1 MSTPSPTPPEPA
13 LQTAARLLAEGRPAA
28 AAARL
33 ADLVAAAPTY
43 AAAHV
48 LRATALEAAGFVD
61 ESIVSWGRA
70 AALVPRSPLVHRE
83 RERLMALRVTDDA
96 SGLPPAVPA
105 TPAPRPPAPSSPRAA
120 YVEAEPP
127 PALEGA
133 PDEPPREEP
142 PREEPPREEPPRDV
156 LDLDVSDPL
165 PDLEDVPPAPL
176 ALEDGPPAALEDG
189 PAPASDADEL
199 DSLIARLDGAPR
211 IRPDPSYSGPE
222 VSLDTPEVDDLA
234 SETLAKIYA
243 AQHQYV
249 EAAVIYE
256 KLAARKPDQAEALLD
271 RAAELRRR
279 G

>member
-1 MSTPSPTPPEPA
+1 MPPSTPPEPA

-28 AAARL
+28 AASRL
-33 ADLVAAAPTY
+33 ADLVAEAPTY

-83 RERLMALRVTDDA
+83 RERLMATRISDDSA
-96 SGLPPAVPA
+96 LPPPVPEAATEPPA
-105 TPAPRPPAPSSPRAA
+105 TPRAA
-120 YVEAEPP
+120 YVEAASDLEAAPGLEGETP
-127 PALEGA
+127 SIPETAHDLEAEDPRENVSALEGA
-133 PDEPPREEP
+133 SLEGASPEDEAPDSPSKAADSARAVEPPRA
-142 PREEPPREEPPRDV
+142 R
-156 LDLDVSDPL
+156 
-165 PDLEDVPPAPL
+165 
-176 ALEDGPPAALEDG
+176 
-189 PAPASDADEL
+189 SDADDL
-199 DSLIARLDGAPR
+199 DDLIAQLDEAPR
-211 IRPDPSYSGPE
+211 IRPDPTYSGPE
-222 VSLDTPEVDDLA
+222 VSLETPEVDDLA

-256 KLAARKPDQAEALLD
+256 KLAARQPDQADELLN